1 MSELDKKIYNA
12 IKRLDWYFGTLNYVI
27 CGSIGLYMQGIDLK
41 RNIHDMDVII
51 PGVKRKYLIR
61 LWRLIWKQ
69 SGFYLDFPE
78 IPEDEQEQMPER
90 EIIEIDFHGLKVKE
104 KKKQDILRYKEIVAN
119 KMLWSDFSNQKQKE
133 DVKKIKQEYNI

>member
-1 MSELDKKIYNA
+1 MSELDQRIYNA
-12 IKRLDWYFGTLNYVI
+12 IKRLDWYFGPLNYVI

-90 EIIEIDFHGLKVKE
+90 EIIEIDFHGLNVKVQE
-104 KKKQDILRYKEIVAN
+104 KQDILRYKEIVAD
-119 KMLWSDFSNQKQKE
+119 KMLWSDFSNQKQRE
-133 DVKKIKQEYNI
+133 NVKKIKQEYNI

>member
-1 MSELDKKIYNA
+1 MSELDQRIYNA
-12 IKRLDWYFGTLNYVI
+12 IKRLDWYFGPLNYVI

-69 SGFYLDFPE
+69 SWFYLDFPE

-90 EIIEIDFHGLKVKE
+90 EIIEIDFHGLNVKVQE
-104 KKKQDILRYKEIVAN
+104 KQDILRYKEIVAD
-119 KMLWSDFSNQKQKE
+119 KRLWSDFSNQKQRE